1 MIDISHE
8 ARPKAFWDGNLIDY
22 NIVIIIYNS
31 TFLKHNY
38 NNYVFDDF
46 SKISC
51 LFRRLYIITEYFF
64 LKIIQ
69 TLCEH
74 ILAFSNS
81 RKIQTIAENYR
92 VQYRGNITITFRT

>member
-46 SKISC
+46 SKIS
-51 LFRRLYIITEYFF
+51 LKHYVNISWHFRIPEKYRRLPKITEYSTVG
-64 LKIIQ
+64 I
-69 TLCEH
+69 
-74 ILAFSNS
+74 
-81 RKIQTIAENYR
+81 
-92 VQYRGNITITFRT
+92 